1 MQFGRNYVY
10 ANKQYISTLTGRK
23 FDGTPEGLARLEADN
38 QLVGKA
44 KAGRDAL
51 PEKSRSVNFRIAQE
65 KADKDPTGPNPFEA
79 ALIVARANISRS
91 NFTDKVRQDEI
102 PDLEAASRQFEE
114 RRAKLSELPRP
125 APEVIDPMRQVADS
139 LRARPDKLGDKL
151 SQTVA
156 RRLDDAANMRDEA
169 IEAQQREQARI
180 EDPTY
185 QRAVKYLEL
194 EIHRF
199 TRSVVPGEW
208 IESAKAQLEQVKS
221 GQLTALEW
229 WHAYQPARVNEQA
242 EYFET
247 LSTAKKREIEIAET
261 ELKALQS
268 GDTTPP
274 ADPPASPPVEP

>member
-1 MQFGRNYVY
+1 MQIGRNWVY
-10 ANKQYISTLTGRK
+10 ANGKYLSTLTGRS
-23 FDGTPEGLARLEADN
+23 FEGTPEGLDKLEADN
-38 QLVGKA
+38 RLVSKA

-51 PEKSRSVNFRIAQE
+51 PEKSRSVNFRIALE
-65 KADKDPTGPNPFEA
+65 KADKSPTGPNPFEA

-114 RRAKLSELPRP
+114 RKSKLSELPRP

-156 RRLDDAANMRDEA
+156 RRLDDAADRRDEK
-169 IEAQQREQARI
+169 IEAARI
-180 EDPTY
+180 EQERVTDPTY
-185 QRAVKYLEL
+185 QRACRYLQL

-199 TRSVVPGEW
+199 ERSVVPPEW
-208 IESAKAQLEQVKS
+208 IESAKAQLEQVTS
-221 GQLTALEW
+221 GQITALEW
-229 WHAYQPARVNEQA
+229 WHAYQPERVNEQA
-242 EYFET
+242 AYYET
-247 LSTAKKREIEIAET
+247 LSTAKRREIEIAET

-268 GDTTPP
+268 GDLTPP
-274 ADPPASPPVEP
+274 SDPPAEEAQP